1 MWINTQPTTFNQIP
15 KMNAVTQ
22 QPETQN
28 RAVRENN
35 EAAQPQRGYLQPPVN
50 VVETKD
56 GYVLEAEMPGVG
68 KDGLEVLLEDNELTI
83 VGHRT
88 VAVQGAQ
95 PLYRESFDRDYRR
108 TFVLDPTID
117 TAKISARMDRGVLT
131 LNLPKAEKVKPRK
144 ISVE

>member
-1 MWINTQPTTFNQIP
+1 
-15 KMNAVTQ
+15 MNAVTQ
-22 QPETQN
+22 QQQTEN
-28 RAVRENN
+28 RPVRENN
-35 EAAQPQRGYLQPPVN
+35 GAQRERGYLHPPVN

-56 GYVLEAEMPGVG
+56 GYILEAEMPGVG

-83 VGHRT
+83 VGHRR
-88 VAVQGAQ
+88 VGFDGAQ
-95 PLYRESFDRDYRR
+95 PLYRESVDRDFRR

-117 TAKISARMDRGVLT
+117 SAKINARMDRGVLT